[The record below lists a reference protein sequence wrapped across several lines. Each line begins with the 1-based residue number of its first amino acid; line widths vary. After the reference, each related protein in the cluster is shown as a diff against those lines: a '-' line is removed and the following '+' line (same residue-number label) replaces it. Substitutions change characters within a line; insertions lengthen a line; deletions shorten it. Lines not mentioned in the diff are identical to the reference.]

1 MKCMSRRVNHWL
13 LNIIN
18 ITGYRMAI
26 DKQGLRNLFGNAPE
40 ESEKKEDFFSEDE
53 EERNFELS
61 LPEDD
66 DDDLLPAA
74 RVLRDTQASPI
85 TQQNLN
91 SDVKYALDTQNDLIN
106 QAQRLIQIA
115 LENASNGGTARD
127 IEVASNSILNAAK
140 VVEGLMTL
148 HEKRT
153 KLSSE
158 TPDMGSGNTFVQNQ
172 IVYQGTTSD
181 ALKALKSGALD
192 VNNM

>member
-1 MKCMSRRVNHWL
+1 
-13 LNIIN
+13 
-18 ITGYRMAI
+18 MAI
-26 DKQGLRNLFGNAPE
+26 DKQGLRNLFGNAE
-40 ESEKKEDFFSEDE
+40 EEKKEDLFAEDSENEESPFEFYSDE
-53 EERNFELS
+53 
-61 LPEDD
+61 

-74 RVLRDTQASPI
+74 PIIRDTEAAPI

-127 IEVASNSILNAAK
+127 IEVASNAITNAAK
-140 VVEGLMTL
+140 VVEGLMSL

-153 KLSSE
+153 KLSGGQQPE
-158 TPDMGSGNTFVQNQ
+158 MGSGNTFVQNQ

-181 ALKALKSGALD
+181 AMKALRDGTLD
-192 VNNM
+192 IDKM